1 MLCSMMHPLAPHAL
15 APMELL
21 DALMHDALEAHD
33 ALVSPALPATP
44 RLSST
49 ADAHTVSLVAPGL
62 APSDVIIEAHPD
74 GRLTI
79 RGENMN
85 KRKLDWS
92 IALPLDADTEEASAE
107 VADGLITVSV
117 KRVKPETAEIDVSTE
132 PVTDEEDE
140 SYTFSLVAAGFAAA
154 DLALS
159 VDGGLIK
166 VKGESARTGALLE
179 RHVRLP
185 RDAEATA
192 AHASHVDGILTVSV
206 PKKAAAQPR
215 RVPVNAEASSNE
227 EQGTAK
233 ATETEEIEE
242 EAVMV

>member
-1 MLCSMMHPLAPHAL
+1 
-15 APMELL
+15 
-21 DALMHDALEAHD
+21 MHDALVHGAF
-33 ALVSPALPATP
+33 STPALPATP

-49 ADAHTVSLVAPGL
+49 AEAHAVSLAAPGL
-62 APSDVIIEAHPD
+62 APSDVIIEPHPD

-79 RGENMN
+79 RGENKH

-92 IALPLDADTEEASAE
+92 IALPPDADTEEASAE

-117 KRVKPETAEIDVSTE
+117 KRMKPKTVEIGVGIE
-132 PVTDEEDE
+132 PVSDDEDG

-154 DLALS
+154 DLTLS

-166 VKGESARTGALLE
+166 VKGQSARTGARLE

-185 RDAEATA
+185 RDADGTA
-192 AHASHVDGILTVSV
+192 ANASHIDGMLTVSV
-206 PKKAAAQPR
+206 PKKAAAELR
-215 RVPVNAEASSNE
+215 RVPVNAEASTNE
-227 EQGTAK
+227 EQGAAAAAEK
-233 ATETEEIEE
+233 ATEAEEMEE